1 MIYDISPVNN
11 YRGNNNSTTFDFDFY
26 IDNENQL
33 KVYLYDKDSV
43 KFELKNNIDYLI
55 EGIQSEN
62 GGYITF
68 PIEGSEYEILSEEQK
83 ISLELELPVSQETQ
97 YNNSSLLNLEALEYS
112 FDYLTRLIQIL
123 KRKIALCV
131 KVEEC
136 SENSPQELINMIN
149 EASVSAQLNVNQIN
163 IFKNEVKELSK
174 LNSERYDD
182 IVKIVDSVDAFKTD
196 LIKSGMFKFCLFDTK
211 ISDHILEGNEA
222 KGWALQGTY
231 VAKDLYPDF
240 YNKCL
245 EQKNT
250 AAETETTL
258 GSSTLT
264 MFVNSN
270 GHQFYNISD
279 KSIVDD
285 FYNTFGIADFYGIDE
300 ENERI
305 FLPRN
310 KYFHQ
315 LTADVSRVNEFVEA
329 GLPDHLHYIGKW
341 SGEKAGGGFTDNG
354 PQNYGLGGS
363 ISSSLASISNSIY
376 GNSNT
381 VQPPSSLKLLYYCV
395 GNTVV
400 NDAEIDAGGLV
411 TQVETKANIFLDNVL
426 PTQEFKTQSVS
437 WSMPSGRYID
447 LTLGASGSTYTAPA
461 NGWFYL
467 NKVAGSDWHY
477 CEFTCAVEGSYD
489 SLPCWGSDYKTSPI
503 KIWTPVK
510 KGAIIKVNYNATG
523 KTNDFKFIYAE
534 GEQ

>member
-1 MIYDISPVNN
+1 MVDVNPVNKNTSVNVSSSGSVSQIKTTTPQN
-11 YRGNNNSTTFDFDFY
+11 YYDGLAKQWAIGEDKIQGLDYSSKYYAEKSKESALKAQNYVDEVNIIKNETVTEITTLK
-26 IDNENQL
+26 NET
-33 KVYLYDKDSV
+33 VDSV
-43 KFELKNNIDYLI
+43 LNTSNTTKE
-55 EGIQSEN
+55 
-62 GGYITF
+62 
-68 PIEGSEYEILSEEQK
+68 EILDIEEE
-83 ISLELELPVSQETQ
+83 I
-97 YNNSSLLNLEALEYS
+97 
-112 FDYLTRLIQIL
+112 
-123 KRKIALCV
+123 V
-131 KVEEC
+131 KNIEEIKTD
-136 SENSPQELINMIN
+136 SVELINN
-149 EASVSAQLNVNQIN
+149 ETKKQLQN
-163 IFKNEVKELSK
+163 IKSTGFYMRDDK
-174 LNSERYDD
+174 LYFINSEGEEEE
-182 IVKIVDSVDAFKTD
+182 F
-196 LIKSGMFKFCLFDTK
+196 KSGGAGAVMFDTK
-211 ISDHILEGNEA
+211 IADHILQGEEA
-222 KGWALQGTY
+222 LGWALQGTY
-231 VAKDLYPDF
+231 VSGALYPDF

-245 EQKNT
+245 EEKNNAT
-250 AAETETTL
+250 ATEATL
-258 GSSTLT
+258 ADSALT

-279 KSIVDD
+279 KSIVDG
-285 FYNTFGIADFYGIDE
+285 FYNTFGIADFYGVDE
-300 ENERI
+300 ENERV

-310 KYFHQ
+310 KYFQQ
-315 LTADVSRVNEFVEA
+315 LTDDVSRVNEFVEA

-400 NDAEIDAGGLV
+400 NDAEIDAGALV
-411 TQVETKANIFLDNVL
+411 AQIETKANIFLDNVL

-467 NKVAGSDWHY
+467 NKVAGSDWYY

-510 KGAIIKVNYNATG
+510 KGAKIKVNYNATG
-523 KTNDFKFIYAE
+523 KTNHFKFIYAE
-534 GEQ
+534 GEV